1 MSSPGALA
9 EWLGSGLQSRL
20 QRFDSARRL
29 LAEMHVYRNIRTG
42 GLYLGRGWKL
52 VFKDPF

>member
-1 MSSPGALA
+1 MGAAPGALA

-29 LAEMHVYRNIRTG
+29 YDNGLRHSVNIRPFRVVTARP
-42 GLYLGRGWKL
+42 GR
-52 VFKDPF
+52 VPR